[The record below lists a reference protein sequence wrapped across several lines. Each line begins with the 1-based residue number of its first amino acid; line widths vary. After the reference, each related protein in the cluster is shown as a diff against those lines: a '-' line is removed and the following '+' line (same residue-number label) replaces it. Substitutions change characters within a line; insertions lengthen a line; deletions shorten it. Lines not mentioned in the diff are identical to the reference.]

1 MNSSEHIPSLDLF
14 RHEMNSVETQLK
26 MLTFH
31 MEIQTNACKGEPKP
45 VFCTLGVWEVS
56 LDIKA
61 AFALARAVMNNSFRC
76 LTGSQA
82 AGFFQTGK
90 LFLT

>member
-45 VFCTLGVWEVS
+45 VFCMLGV
-56 LDIKA
+56 
-61 AFALARAVMNNSFRC
+61 
-76 LTGSQA
+76 
-82 AGFFQTGK
+82 
-90 LFLT
+90 